1 MYIQLKLEM
10 IGNKALIFSQTH
22 QQLIIFL
29 QSFAAKAHCT
39 PPTYKGEDNYWSQ
52 MPYTLKESNHP

>member
-39 PPTYKGEDNYWSQ
+39 PPTYKGEDNY
-52 MPYTLKESNHP
+52 